1 MSMMDN
7 KRAKNVVPLQPKTKN
22 DTPYQKIHLII
33 YIRKQK
39 TSYTSNEK
47 DIIRM
52 DLRMRTVRFVRL

>member
-7 KRAKNVVPLQPKTKN
+7 KRAKNVVPLQPETKN
-22 DTPYQKIHLII
+22 DTPDQTIHLI